1 MRKDL
6 GVKPAVYPMPVLM
19 IATYDENGVVDVMN
33 AAWGTICDSD
43 KILLN
48 LTETH
53 KTVKNI
59 KCNKAFTVSL
69 ADEKTVKESD
79 FFGIASGNTMADKFA
94 RSGLHA
100 VKSDKVNAPI
110 VEEYPI
116 TMECELLEIVE
127 TAHIYSIVGKI
138 VNVSAHEEVLDEKG
152 RVDVE
157 KTGVLMFDQF
167 KAGYYGYKDSNLSG
181 FGRLF
186 FTTASLKSLTM
197 R

>member
-48 LTETH
+48 LTATH

-59 KCNKAFTVSL
+59 KLNKAFTVSL
-69 ADEKTVKESD
+69 ADAKHVKESD
-79 FFGIASGNTMADKFA
+79 FFGIASGNTMADKFD
-94 RSGLHA
+94 RSGMTA
-100 VKSDKVNAPI
+100 VRSERVNAPI
-110 VEEYPI
+110 VEEYPV

-127 TAHIYSIVGKI
+127 TEHIYSIIGKI
-138 VNVSAHEEVLDEKG
+138 VNVSSHEEVLDEKG
-152 RVDVE
+152 RVDIE

-167 KAGYYGYKDSNLSG
+167 RAGYYATGEKIGQAWQSG
-181 FGRLF
+181 KEL
-186 FTTASLKSLTM
+186 M
-197 R
+197 